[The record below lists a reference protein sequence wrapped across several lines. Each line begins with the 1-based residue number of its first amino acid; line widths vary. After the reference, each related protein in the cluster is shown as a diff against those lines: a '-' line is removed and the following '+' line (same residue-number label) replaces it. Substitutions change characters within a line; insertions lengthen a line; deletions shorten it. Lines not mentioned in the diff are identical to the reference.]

1 MRNRVGAIA
10 DRGCELVAQVVDEQ
24 VVDPDHQVE
33 ERRAVAEHYPK
44 EFGRLSCRVEDRIN
58 RDLQLLGRRM
68 DARLGLAQAAPQLG
82 RAMLDQLDENFV
94 LSFKVQVESA
104 EADVRFGG
112 DVGDARLMV
121 ALARDD
127 AFGRLHEIEA
137 RLFTSPIESIRSV
150 NGLSSDCCHET
161 VYDEK

>member
-1 MRNRVGAIA
+1 
-10 DRGCELVAQVVDEQ
+10 
-24 VVDPDHQVE
+24 
-33 ERRAVAEHYPK
+33 
-44 EFGRLSCRVEDRIN
+44 
-58 RDLQLLGRRM
+58 
-68 DARLGLAQAAPQLG
+68 
-82 RAMLDQLDENFV
+82 
-94 LSFKVQVESA
+94 VQVESA

>member
-33 ERRAVAEHYPK
+33 ERKAVAEQDPK
-44 EFGRLSCRVEDRIN
+44 EFGRPGCRVADRIN
-58 RDLQLLGRRM
+58 RDLERLGRRM
-68 DARLGLAQAAPQLG
+68 DARLGLAETAPQLG

-112 DVGDARLMV
+112 DVGDARL
-121 ALARDD
+121 
-127 AFGRLHEIEA
+127 
-137 RLFTSPIESIRSV
+137 FTSPIESIRNV